1 MIIVCTDPGFYQ
13 VISIDIRAH
22 SCTQCDAA
30 FHTAAVLKA
39 HISNMHEGNG
49 YPIYF
54 QYLFDNS

>member
-1 MIIVCTDPGFYQ
+1 MIIVSTDPGFYQ
-13 VISIDIRAH
+13 VIWIDIRAH

-49 YPIYF
+49 YPIYI
-54 QYLFDNS
+54 